1 MVKIS
6 TEKIKKNDVIM
17 SPSLPYCVFDVEKG
31 KFVFNKTLKTESEAS
46 CDELDE
52 IHSSLKD
59 FREIDQSRAEKKYVV
74 VDVREKK
81 ACCGEELRGDMV
93 LTVLRHMSF
102 WKNISLKPLKEDG
115 VIDNKEKEIEF
126 STRRRD
132 SSFIGVVNLVEK
144 NGKY

>member
-52 IHSSLKD
+52 VHSSLKD
-59 FREIDQSRAEKKYVV
+59 FKEIDQSRAEKKYVV
-74 VDVREKK
+74 VDIRRDEIL
-81 ACCGEELRGDMV
+81 GSSYFGGDV
-93 LTVLRHMSF
+93 IVAS

-126 STRRRD
+126 NTRRRD
-132 SSFIGVVNLVEK
+132 PSFIGVVNLVEK